1 MIQNFQ
7 FMDIEIK
14 KWLKDIQICLLNI
27 ETYIG
32 DNKVFADYNDNK
44 LLQDAVE
51 RNLITIGEAMNSLTK
66 NVPDI
71 AISNAR
77 RIVDARNRLTHGY
90 DEIDNT
96 QVWSIIINHLPKLKS
111 EVIDLLNE

>member
-1 MIQNFQ
+1 M
-7 FMDIEIK
+7 
-14 KWLKDIQICLLNI
+14 
-27 ETYIG
+27 
-32 DNKVFADYNDNK
+32 
-44 LLQDAVE
+44 
-51 RNLITIGEAMNSLTK
+51 K

-96 QVWSIIINHLPKLKS
+96 QVWSIIINHLPRLKS
-111 EVIDLLNE
+111 EVKDLLNE

>member
-1 MIQNFQ
+1 
-7 FMDIEIK
+7 
-14 KWLKDIQICLLNI
+14 
-27 ETYIG
+27 
-32 DNKVFADYNDNK
+32 
-44 LLQDAVE
+44 
-51 RNLITIGEAMNSLTK
+51 MNSLMK

-111 EVIDLLNE
+111 EVKDLLNE